1 MRNAFVAFG
10 LIAGMLGSTG
20 CFARL
25 AVTSNAKETY
35 VARQTL
41 FGSAMYHCVVGEGN
55 RPVCTRLDEN

>member
-1 MRNAFVAFG
+1 
-10 LIAGMLGSTG
+10 MLGSTG
-20 CFARL
+20 CLARL